1 MDKRI
6 KIAIATNGRLK
17 PMGTFSRNYIEYL
30 PFEKI
35 VLFGGFIPYF
45 YMGTSQKQQKIL
57 RYWYSLLSLKNQTKL
72 DKLIK
77 NRFKK
82 ILQKEKVNCVLAEF
96 MNTGSAIRE
105 ACKELNIPIVANVL
119 GYEIH
124 QDAVVEK
131 NHQEYRKLANY
142 KSIVVPVAKN
152 MIPKLKNVGF
162 LDSQIIFSPLG
173 ARDEFFEINPDY
185 SSKRFIAIGRFAEM
199 KSPLSTIKAFHKVL
213 KNFPNAKLTFAGD
226 GELFEDT
233 KNLVDQLSIQDS
245 VEFVGWISPEEQINL
260 LSKSAIFIQHSVTT
274 SIGDAEG
281 TPVAILEASA
291 AGLPIVST
299 KHGGIVDTVID
310 GKTGYLVDEN
320 DWEEMGN
327 RMEELLRS
335 PELIEEFG
343 QNGRQFILEN
353 FSMKKHI
360 EEIEKAIRTIV
371 KL

>member
-1 MDKRI
+1 MEKI

-30 PFEKI
+30 PFSKI
-35 VLFGGFIPYF
+35 VLFGGFVPYF

-57 RYWYSLLSLKNQTKL
+57 RYWYSLLSFKNQEKL
-72 DKLIK
+72 SQLIK

-82 ILQKEKVNCVLAEF
+82 ILQKEKIDCVLAEF

-105 ACKELNIPIVANVL
+105 ACEELNIPIVSNVL

-124 QDAVVEK
+124 QDAVLKK
-131 NHQEYRKLANY
+131 NYESYKKLAAY

-152 MIPKLKNVGF
+152 MVPRLKKIGF
-162 LDSQIIFSPLG
+162 QEEQIIFSPLG
-173 ARDEFFEINPDY
+173 ARDEFFEIHPDY
-185 SSKRFIAIGRFAEM
+185 SSQNFVAIGRFAEM

-213 KNFPNAKLTFAGD
+213 KECPNAKLLFAGE

-233 KNLVDQLSIQDS
+233 KNLVNQLNIQNS
-245 VEFVGWISPEEQINL
+245 VEFVGWVTPEEQINL

-274 SIGDAEG
+274 STGDAEG

-299 KHGGIVDTVID
+299 RHGGIVDTVID
-310 GKTGYLVDEN
+310 GKTGYLVEEN

-327 RMEELLRS
+327 KMIELLQNPDR
-335 PELIEEFG
+335 LKEFG
-343 QNGRQFILEN
+343 QNGKKFISEN
-353 FSMKKHI
+353 FSMRKHI
-360 EEIEKAIRTIV
+360 EEVEKAIRKAV
-371 KL
+371 NL